1 VPPVPPDFQ
10 FNQSNL
16 QDYVDCPQRF
26 LLRHL
31 LKVAWPA
38 LEAEPVLENELA
50 MQRGAQFHSLVQQHL
65 LGIPEDSLTLLAQ
78 EEALSR
84 WWQAYLSSI
93 PTTLKGVRLPE
104 MTLSAPLQR
113 YRLLAKYD
121 LLVLPT
127 EGSGGRAVIYDW
139 KTSAKKTRRQYLL
152 GRMQTR
158 VYPYLLV
165 QASAF
170 LNQGIPFRPDQVEMI
185 YWYAEAPIEPEVI
198 AYSQEQFQK
207 DSKYLE
213 ALAGEIAG
221 LKQDDFNLTPHE
233 ERCGFCTYRSLC
245 ERGVSASILGAAGD
259 GEVETS
265 EVEDFNFEQIA
276 EIVFS

>member
-1 VPPVPPDFQ
+1 VPLVPLDFQ
-10 FNQSNL
+10 FSQSNL
-16 QDYVDCPQRF
+16 QDYTDCPQRF

-65 LGIPEDSLTLLAQ
+65 LGIPEDCLTLLAQ

-93 PTTLKGVRLPE
+93 PAALKGVRFPE
-104 MTLSAPLQR
+104 ITLSAPLQQH
-113 YRLLAKYD
+113 RLLAKFD
-121 LLVLPT
+121 LLVILP
-127 EGSGGRAVIYDW
+127 EGRAVIYDW

-158 VYPYLLV
+158 VYLYLLV

-170 LNQGIPFRPDQVEMI
+170 LNHGIPFRPDQVEMI
-185 YWYAEAPIEPEVI
+185 YWFTEAPAEPEAI
-198 AYSQEQFQK
+198 AYTAEQYQK
-207 DSKYLE
+207 DGEYLE
-213 ALAGEIAG
+213 SLAGEIAS
-221 LKQDDFNLTPHE
+221 LKQDDFTLTPHE
-233 ERCGFCTYRSLC
+233 ERCSFCTYRSLC
-245 ERGVSASILGAAGD
+245 ERGVTAGILSAAGD

-265 EVEDFNFEQIA
+265 EIEDFNFEQIA
-276 EIVFS
+276 EIAF